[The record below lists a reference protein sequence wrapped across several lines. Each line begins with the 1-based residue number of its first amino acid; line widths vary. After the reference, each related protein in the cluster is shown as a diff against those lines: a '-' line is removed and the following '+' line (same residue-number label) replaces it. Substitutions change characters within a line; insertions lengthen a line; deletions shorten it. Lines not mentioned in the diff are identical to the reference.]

1 MTNEQLL
8 FSDELFVMPENPLS
22 FSDIVRIFN
31 GAYYTRLG

>member
-22 FSDIVRIFN
+22 LAISYEF
-31 GAYYTRLG
+31 LM